1 MSGKT
6 ARRLRKKNFPPKKI
20 LAICAGLCMS
30 YAPMS
35 AESEFLV
42 SLFGT
47 ATKPFGQTHQMQYGI
62 GGGLKA
68 TFRPVK
74 FINIFAQG
82 EYLSMALP
90 GTAPVTVLDASL
102 GAGYHLAVTDR
113 IGLDF
118 NLSGGLYNAKS
129 NKTQSGFTAGA
140 SIVFSYKINPVISLD
155 AGLSGTHYAAG
166 SNPLML
172 VNAAVSPGV
181 TFNITELFN
190 RNTKIGVDVTSLA
203 PVFPAL
209 YSWYETNS
217 FGKATITNNEDT
229 AITDVTISFYQP
241 QYMAH
246 AKECTTIRRIEKG
259 ESVEV
264 DLIAFFNEQ
273 MLELTEMTETNS
285 AIIVNY
291 MRLGQKKSKTFQLG
305 VPVYGRNNMS
315 WDDDRRAAVFVSSR
329 DPAAMHFAK
338 YVTSIVRERKR
349 ADIPLN
355 IQYAMG
361 IFEALDEFGINYV
374 VDPSS
379 AFADNVGTASIDF
392 LQFPYQTLMYKGG
405 DCDDLSILVCSLF
418 EAVGIKTAFIT
429 IPGHIFMAFDSGL
442 STEKANEKLRYIT
455 NYIDVDGEVWI
466 PLEITLSDEGFYK
479 AYRYGAREWNKAYSE
494 GTAAIYRMQD
504 SWKIYP
510 PISVPG
516 AGVKFAMPE
525 SEMISLA
532 FDSSIDQ
539 WSFAEWQ
546 DDFIFK
552 PARLAVE
559 NEDTEEFVLKESP
572 LSPESLYEVL
582 SLSGQRVAMLPTTG
596 IKEIHKNEEDDDDE
610 PGKEPEPDKDEEYIE
625 PLLAVNVLGP
635 EALGIKVNAAQN
647 KFVSKF
653 EERQREL
660 EAPVA
665 VKKETVALQ
674 FQEPAPVKTTGTAS
688 ADVIEYTQTASIKT
702 TVAKDKPEVIKAN
715 ADSTATDVRAAD
727 TTATDENTPD
737 SDAAASSVIEMTP
750 SEPDKKTSSKPEI
763 IKAKYKVEADESQ
776 KEDQPEENISHSK
789 SSAVSASLA
798 GVSGIILAASTAIYI
813 AKKKKEK
820 EGDK

>member
-1 MSGKT
+1 
-6 ARRLRKKNFPPKKI
+6 
-20 LAICAGLCMS
+20 
-30 YAPMS
+30 
-35 AESEFLV
+35 
-42 SLFGT
+42 
-47 ATKPFGQTHQMQYGI
+47 
-62 GGGLKA
+62 
-68 TFRPVK
+68 
-74 FINIFAQG
+74 
-82 EYLSMALP
+82 
-90 GTAPVTVLDASL
+90 
-102 GAGYHLAVTDR
+102 
-113 IGLDF
+113 
-118 NLSGGLYNAKS
+118 
-129 NKTQSGFTAGA
+129 
-140 SIVFSYKINPVISLD
+140 
-155 AGLSGTHYAAG
+155 
-166 SNPLML
+166 
-172 VNAAVSPGV
+172 
-181 TFNITELFN
+181 
-190 RNTKIGVDVTSLA
+190 
-203 PVFPAL
+203 
-209 YSWYETNS
+209 
-217 FGKATITNNEDT
+217 
-229 AITDVTISFYQP
+229 
-241 QYMAH
+241 
-246 AKECTTIRRIEKG
+246 
-259 ESVEV
+259 
-264 DLIAFFNEQ
+264 
-273 MLELTEMTETNS
+273 
-285 AIIVNY
+285 
-291 MRLGQKKSKTFQLG
+291 
-305 VPVYGRNNMS
+305 
-315 WDDDRRAAVFVSSR
+315 
-329 DPAAMHFAK
+329 
-338 YVTSIVRERKR
+338 
-349 ADIPLN
+349 
-355 IQYAMG
+355 
-361 IFEALDEFGINYV
+361 
-374 VDPSS
+374 
-379 AFADNVGTASIDF
+379 
-392 LQFPYQTLMYKGG
+392 
-405 DCDDLSILVCSLF
+405 
-418 EAVGIKTAFIT
+418 
-429 IPGHIFMAFDSGL
+429 
-442 STEKANEKLRYIT
+442 
-455 NYIDVDGEVWI
+455 
-466 PLEITLSDEGFYK
+466 
-479 AYRYGAREWNKAYSE
+479 
-494 GTAAIYRMQD
+494 MQD

-674 FQEPAPVKTTGTAS
+674 VQEPAPVKTTGTAS
-688 ADVIEYTQTASIKT
+688 ADVIEYTQTSSVKT
-702 TVAKDKPEVIKAN
+702 NVAKDKPEVIKAN

-763 IKAKYKVEADESQ
+763 IKAKYKVEADESK
-776 KEDQPEENISHSK
+776 KEAQPEENTSHSK